1 MTARL
6 LHVGVHESLAR
17 RRLPGERAPSWYA
30 DQDDHGSFEF
40 RPWDTG
46 QAMASMTARI
56 VGDEH
61 AVKVTIGA
69 LYEFLDDESVPDD
82 ADGMRRFYDDHAAE
96 LLPFL
101 RQAIYTASSQVWPI
115 KPIMLDVLAGAP
127 GDDEQVGTAPADT
140 TAP

>member
-1 MTARL
+1 MTVRL
-6 LHVGVHESLAR
+6 IHVGVHESLAR
-17 RRLPGERAPSWYA
+17 RRLPGEAAPEWFA
-30 DQDDHGSFEF
+30 DQNDHGSFEF
-40 RPWDTG
+40 QPWAAG

-61 AVKVTIGA
+61 AVKVTIGG
-69 LYEFLDDESVPDD
+69 LYEFLDEESVPED
-82 ADGMRRFYDDHAAE
+82 ADGVRRFYDEHAGE

-127 GDDEQVGTAPADT
+127 GDGEHVDPARVSS
-140 TAP
+140 PSP